1 MNLFYKSIIF
11 AVTFFCLTLNSS
23 AKVSGYY
30 EKEEIKQKEVIIEVG
45 IKQSI
50 PIEYKNEV
58 KIIYDEFCQNHR
70 VSIDGDIVDSNSS
83 IFGEALGTDNDSY
96 AYFCKFVTNTPI
108 LRTMQLK
115 ERCNECK
122 GSGIKYIYP
131 NDAKSSNP
139 FGAGNSSYYGSSN
152 SVPKSILDPQK
163 TDCET
168 CNHTGQID
176 IVINFKI
183 ICKNNNIPKAPKTLR
198 QKEQLKI
205 EELVAK
211 GDKDARTT
219 YATQLIDSTPIV
231 VKDLKKA
238 KSILEDLLVEGHL
251 PALEQ
256 YLRVLNQDSGA
267 INGTIDIKKIFQ
279 KSSVI
284 IGNNKGVLVQPGN
297 YITNMVEDILA
308 KNIAFNLKNKT
319 LKPGAFNVSTIISD
333 FKTSKNIGQFNEIEK
348 ALIPWVESNNLNKI
362 DDKTLLDVKKLAQNL
377 HPGAFYILGTISE
390 NGMNSPVNKKAAY
403 LFYVCAERISK
414 ESNPILKSA
423 SFSELESATPTEEIL
438 TELSEFKLK
447 GKCSATFID
456 AIYNLN

>member
-1 MNLFYKSIIF
+1 MNLFYKPTVILT
-11 AVTFFCLTLNSS
+11 ALFCFSLESH
-23 AKVSGYY
+23 AKSYNYY
-30 EKEEIKQKEVIIEVG
+30 EKEEIKQKEVTIEVG
-45 IKQSI
+45 VKQSI
-50 PIEYKNEV
+50 PIDYKNEV
-58 KIIYDEFCQNHR
+58 KTIYDEFCQKHR
-70 VSIDGDIVDSNSS
+70 VSIDGDVVESNSS

-96 AYFCKFVTNTPI
+96 AYFCKFVTNAPI
-108 LRTMQLK
+108 LKSIQLK
-115 ERCNECK
+115 ERCIECK

-131 NDAKSSNP
+131 DEAKNTNP
-139 FGAGNSSYYGSSN
+139 FGGSSYGSTSN
-152 SVPKSILDPQK
+152 TSPISILSPKK
-163 TDCET
+163 TDCEA
-168 CNHTGQID
+168 CSHTGQID
-176 IVINFKI
+176 IMVNFKV

-198 QKEQLKI
+198 QKEQIKLD
-205 EELVAK
+205 ELVAK
-211 GDKDARTT
+211 GDVDARTT

-231 VKDLKKA
+231 TKDLKKA
-238 KSILEDLLVEGHL
+238 KLTLEELLVEGHQ

-256 YLRVLNQDSGA
+256 YLRVLNQDPGG
-267 INGTIDIKKIFQ
+267 INGSIDIKRIFQ
-279 KSSVI
+279 KSSLIV
-284 IGNNKGVLVQPGN
+284 GNNKGGLVQSGN
-297 YITNMVEDILA
+297 YLTNMVEDILA
-308 KNIAFNLKNKT
+308 KNIAYNLRNKT

-423 SFSELESATPTEEIL
+423 SFSELKSATPTEEIL